1 MSKYTE
7 EQIERA
13 KNVNVQ
19 DFLQKTEHYF
29 FDIGRNARYIKCQSP
44 QKTGQPS
51 SLSIDLE
58 LNRIY
63 YNSVTGNRPL
73 SALDWCMMVRNM
85 DFQSAMKMVIN
96 EEPNGDRTEI
106 SEFAQYKPK
115 VYEKE
120 EKKEL
125 ILPEKADNSKNV
137 YMYLTKTR
145 GIATHIV
152 NSCIQQNLIYQDNR
166 KNAVF
171 VGVDDDNQPKYATR
185 RGTLSFEGIEPFK
198 RDCKGSD
205 KNFAFKLVGKNTD
218 TIYVTEAAIDAL
230 SLATLE
236 DKFNGKGAY
245 ENKTY
250 ISTGSAGI
258 DSAIDQFCKTHDVK
272 TINICFDN
280 DNAGKNGAEK
290 IMWKYRMMGY
300 TVNDMRASLAH
311 DYNDELTEYNKNPD
325 FYSEPPSVVRN
336 NTNTERNDIMP
347 EQEIK
352 TNDFDEQQNK
362 RSNQINEDDITP
374 KPDPKANE
382 QKTAAPSAVTFGNTA
397 YEKIPD
403 KEAILDIDPLAATNL
418 INRLQNEQ
426 INFLGK
432 MTQKGM
438 VVIVSKKDVEKVS
451 EIVNEEMNRL
461 HKENT
466 VQKEEPK
473 TEREEVRTET
483 MPEVN
488 NNSAQKETSEQ
499 SIPQEK
505 AVKFTEEQL
514 EQMNPEAK
522 MNFLLASMKDKQ
534 EKRRSKALDKIDRID
549 GSISRQQ
556 ERIER
561 LEAKVKDIES
571 SLKTSMALKRAFGN
585 TALGGLIDKSIEK
598 KHKKIAKIRD
608 KKIPKREQKIQKKSV
623 KKAKVNVKLGK
634 INGKIDRIDKT
645 QQFLTAAF
653 SKDREGFVTGLENLT
668 DIRRE
673 KIENKIAKNNEK
685 IISLTEKFK
694 SGDLSH
700 TERHEIIGKVESL
713 KEKNAKLEEKIGSMQ
728 KLHEDLTEIRNGSFT
743 ESDIDKA
750 LNKTAEK
757 ISERL
762 ESNNVQEEN
771 GMLANIVD
779 NFIESGSEAITEVKT
794 EKAIEQNEK
803 TNSELVRER
812 QAEEREPDVT
822 QNTERQILNV
832 AAVITGIDISELN
845 RLPAEIKAEIVAEFI
860 ENNGNIPTEQL
871 AEKICDIAE
880 INPPIAMN
888 KVEQTISNHS
898 EQTGN
903 DKENPL
909 RQLEEM
915 IEDNDN
921 YIDGMINNISSD
933 KAEKNKSKT
942 ILGDEPMF
950 SRSKVM
956 SDDFKPTSSK
966 SNEDIERSKT
976 HRNEMEI

>member
-1 MSKYTE
+1 
-7 EQIERA
+7 
-13 KNVNVQ
+13 
-19 DFLQKTEHYF
+19 
-29 FDIGRNARYIKCQSP
+29 
-44 QKTGQPS
+44 
-51 SLSIDLE
+51 
-58 LNRIY
+58 
-63 YNSVTGNRPL
+63 
-73 SALDWCMMVRNM
+73 
-85 DFQSAMKMVIN
+85 
-96 EEPNGDRTEI
+96 
-106 SEFAQYKPK
+106 
-115 VYEKE
+115 
-120 EKKEL
+120 
-125 ILPEKADNSKNV
+125 
-137 YMYLTKTR
+137 
-145 GIATHIV
+145 
-152 NSCIQQNLIYQDNR
+152 
-166 KNAVF
+166 
-171 VGVDDDNQPKYATR
+171 
-185 RGTLSFEGIEPFK
+185 
-198 RDCKGSD
+198 
-205 KNFAFKLVGKNTD
+205 
-218 TIYVTEAAIDAL
+218 
-230 SLATLE
+230 
-236 DKFNGKGAY
+236 
-245 ENKTY
+245 
-250 ISTGSAGI
+250 
-258 DSAIDQFCKTHDVK
+258 
-272 TINICFDN
+272 
-280 DNAGKNGAEK
+280 
-290 IMWKYRMMGY
+290 
-300 TVNDMRASLAH
+300 
-311 DYNDELTEYNKNPD
+311 
-325 FYSEPPSVVRN
+325 
-336 NTNTERNDIMP
+336 
-347 EQEIK
+347 
-352 TNDFDEQQNK
+352 
-362 RSNQINEDDITP
+362 
-374 KPDPKANE
+374 
-382 QKTAAPSAVTFGNTA
+382 
-397 YEKIPD
+397 
-403 KEAILDIDPLAATNL
+403 
-418 INRLQNEQ
+418 
-426 INFLGK
+426 

-473 TEREEVRTET
+473 TEREEVRPET

-499 SIPQEK
+499 SIPQKAQEK

-514 EQMNPEAK
+514 EQMNPKAK

-556 ERIER
+556 KRIER

-598 KHKKIAKIRD
+598 KHKKIAKIHD

-771 GMLANIVD
+771 GVLANIID
-779 NFIESGSEAITEVKT
+779 NSIESGSEAITEVKT